1 MISSVLAFVL
11 TLGLLV
17 VVHEYGHY
25 RVAVACGVKVLRF
38 SVGFGRV
45 LWRHQRSP
53 ESTEFVLSAWPL
65 GGYVRML
72 DEREG
77 PVDPSEL
84 HRAFNRR
91 PLLQRAA
98 VVAAGPLANLL
109 LAAVLFAAASWIGQD
124 EPKALLG
131 APKAGSLAEKAGMHA
146 GDWVQAWSWDG
157 NSWNDVES
165 LPALREQLAEALASQ
180 KAIYLSLSDDE
191 GHGRHSIRLDTD
203 RLGLQELD
211 AQSWA
216 RLGLGAAFS
225 EAVLGQV
232 MPEGPGAV
240 AGLQSGDR
248 VLAVDGERVSDA
260 GALRDRIRASLD
272 HGTGRPMNWR
282 ISRQGQEKTLEVR
295 PRAAEDAGQAIGR
308 IDVMIGGQPKMVNVS
323 HGLLTSL
330 QLGVERTWA
339 DASLTLKVFGR
350 MLVGQ
355 ASLKNLSGPITIAD
369 YAGQSART
377 GVTPFLSFLAYIS
390 VSLGVLNLLPL
401 PMLDGGHLL
410 YYLFEGLSGRPVSD
424 WWLKQLQRAGAMLML
439 LLMALA
445 LSNDLTRLL
454 GPH

>member
-11 TLGLLV
+11 TLAVLV

-45 LWRHQRSP
+45 LWRHQRTP
-53 ESTEFVLSAWPL
+53 DSTEFVLSAWPL

-77 PVDPSEL
+77 PVDPAEQ

-98 VVAAGPLANLL
+98 VVAAGPLANFL
-109 LAAVLFAAASWIGQD
+109 LAMLLFAAASWIGQD

-131 APKAGSLAEKAGMHA
+131 APRAGSIAEAAGMRA

-157 NSWNDVES
+157 NAWNDVAS
-165 LPALREQLAEALASQ
+165 LPELREQLAEAMATQRVLH
-180 KAIYLSLSDDE
+180 LLVSDAE
-191 GHGRHSIRLDTD
+191 GRGRHPVRLDTE
-203 RLGLQELD
+203 RLGSPDLD
-211 AQSWA
+211 AQTWV

-225 EAVLGQV
+225 EPVLGRV
-232 MPEGPGAV
+232 MPEGPGAQ
-240 AGLQSGDR
+240 AGLQSGDH
-248 VLAVDGERVSDA
+248 VLAVDGEPVSDA
-260 GALRDRIRASLD
+260 GALRDRIRAALD
-272 HGTGRPMNWR
+272 HGVGRSMSWR
-282 ISRQGQEKTLEVR
+282 VLRKGQERTLDVR
-295 PRAAEDAGQAIGR
+295 PRAAEDAGQAVGR
-308 IDVMIGGQPKMVNVS
+308 IDVMIGGQPQMVSVS
-323 HGLLTSL
+323 HGLTVSL
-330 QLGVERTWA
+330 QMGVERTWSNA
-339 DASLTLKVFGR
+339 TLTLQVFGR

-377 GVTPFLSFLAYIS
+377 GIAPFLNFLAYVS

-401 PMLDGGHLL
+401 PMLDGGHLI